1 MHPKK
6 VPIPPGIKRW
16 ITTVESV
23 LHDYAVT
30 RTLTTRVHP
39 AGSPAAI
46 NFKVRLIEELKA
58 AYEAGYHD
66 CDTWYKADNQ
76 TAELKRPL
84 TSVEASLV
92 ARMQELSLQ
101 LQTLIDQLAHPE
113 QIKTV
118 SPSIKQINKHWEAI
132 HSFIENKRLQFVSGH
147 PSWWSL
153 SEVLAEMDRLS
164 VIRNQE
170 KVNSK

>member
-1 MHPKK
+1 MTKK
-6 VPIPPGIKRW
+6 VTIPPDIKRW
-16 ITTVESV
+16 IPTVESI

-30 RTLTTRVHP
+30 RTVTMRVHP

-66 CDTWYKADNQ
+66 CNTWHKADNQ

-101 LQTLIDQLAHPE
+101 LQTLIDQLAHP
-113 QIKTV
+113 
-118 SPSIKQINKHWEAI
+118 KQIHEHWEAI
-132 HSFIENKRLQFVSGH
+132 RSFIAEMRDREFESGS
-147 PSWWSL
+147 PSWWAL

-164 VIRNQE
+164 VIRDQE